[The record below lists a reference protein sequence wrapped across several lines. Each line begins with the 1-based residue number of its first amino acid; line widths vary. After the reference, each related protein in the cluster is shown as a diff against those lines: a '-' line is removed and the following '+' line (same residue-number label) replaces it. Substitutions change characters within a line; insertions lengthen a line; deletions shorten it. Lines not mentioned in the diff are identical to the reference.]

1 MGDRVKRDSK
11 PSFKTLVEEEES
23 TKSQLRQLLHK
34 GATFS
39 ESNIDVPQVRD
50 TIIKIK
56 EAVKSYLK
64 ASKALSNYY
73 LANASVG
80 EGNEIRSERLNLAYE
95 DAPETIKALN
105 QLLRMV
111 NEDAESSLVV
121 NSVTSLGKSASQKSK
136 LVDDN
141 QSVVESQVDD
151 LVSHSNQHSNNRTP
165 SIQNSCIES
174 EERFYASRISWVR
187 PHPIGSSIQAP
198 LEVGFEKGTSQ

>member
-1 MGDRVKRDSK
+1 MSKRVTK

-39 ESNIDVPQVRD
+39 EGNIDVPQVRD

-136 LVDDN
+136 LVDD
-141 QSVVESQVDD
+141 SFSAG
-151 LVSHSNQHSNNRTP
+151 LIKILPYKLMKTAIVS
-165 SIQNSCIES
+165 
-174 EERFYASRISWVR
+174 
-187 PHPIGSSIQAP
+187 G
-198 LEVGFEKGTSQ
+198 L